1 MEDKLNVGISH
12 GDVNGVGY
20 EIIIK
25 ALLDPAVNELFTPV
39 VYGSAKAASYHR
51 KTLNIPDFSFN
62 IINSVDDA
70 SPKLPNLVNTI
81 EGEVPIALG
90 TSTPEAGQAAVK
102 ALQAAVNDL
111 LEHKIDV
118 LVTAPLNKQNIQ
130 SEEFNFP
137 GHTEYLAERAGVK
150 DYLMLLVS
158 DTLRVGTVTGH
169 VPLKDVASHLS
180 IDKIVAK
187 IKVLHR
193 SLIYDFGIRKP
204 KIAVLGLNPHAGDN
218 GLLGSEELTIIK
230 PAVEA
235 AQKAGIIVHGP
246 YGADG
251 FFGSGAYKQFD
262 GILAMYHDQGLVP
275 FKTIA
280 FHSGVNFTAG
290 LPFVRT
296 SPDHGTGYDLA
307 GKGEASEESLLA
319 AIYLAMDVYKK
330 RLEYTEINSNP
341 LAFTKLAKER

>member
-25 ALLDPAVNELFTPV
+25 ALLDPTVNELFTPV

-111 LEHKIDV
+111 LEQKIDV

-130 SEEFNFP
+130 SADFSFP
-137 GHTEYLAERAGVK
+137 GHTEYLAEKAGVK

-319 AIYLAMDVYKK
+319 AIYLAMDIYKK

>member
-25 ALLDPAVNELFTPV
+25 ALLDPTVNELFTPV

-70 SPKLPNLVNTI
+70 NTKLPNLVNTI

-111 LEHKIDV
+111 LEQKIDV

-130 SEEFNFP
+130 SADFSFP

-180 IDKIVAK
+180 IDKIAAK

-319 AIYLAMDVYKK
+319 AIYLAIDIYKK
-330 RLEYTEINSNP
+330 RLEYTEVNSNP